1 MSQAITVR
9 FESEKTVTGATHE
22 ALRRVAEHLGVSQN
36 KAVHIAINR
45 LYDDVFPGEV
55 SQDMPTATELAFLQD
70 RIPSDKD
77 AKVVDSLSK
86 IFPSASRKDLD
97 AAMRSLGS

>member
-1 MSQAITVR
+1 MEPKNEVFCSSQ
-9 FESEKTVTGATHE
+9 E

>member
-1 MSQAITVR
+1 MEPKNEVLCSSQ
-9 FESEKTVTGATHE
+9 E

-55 SQDMPTATELAFLQD
+55 SQDMPTATELAFLRD

-86 IFPSASRKDLD
+86 IFPTATRKDLD